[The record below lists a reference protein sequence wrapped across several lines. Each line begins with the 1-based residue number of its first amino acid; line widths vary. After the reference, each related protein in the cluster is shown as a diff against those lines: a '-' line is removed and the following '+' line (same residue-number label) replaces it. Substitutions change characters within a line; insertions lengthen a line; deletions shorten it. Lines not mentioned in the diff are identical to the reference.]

1 MNKRSNLKVMASL
14 IGLVKPL
21 MGWMIIAITMGVIGH
36 LCASFITI
44 LGAYGIL
51 MVGGMPGH
59 MPISVIF
66 GCVLTFAIVRGFLR
80 YAEQSCNHYIAFKLL
95 ALIRHHVFVALRKLT
110 PAKLEGKD
118 KGNLIA
124 MITSDIE
131 LLEVFYAH
139 TISPIFIAIIFSCTM
154 SGFVMHFHKVL
165 GWICLVSFFVVGAIV
180 PSMINKLSKDD
191 GMKFRTKSGEL
202 SSFILDSLRGL
213 SEIIQYNVGQ
223 ERLHQMNFLTD
234 SLSSDEKRMKD
245 VVGINQAL
253 TQSVI
258 LLCDLVMI
266 FVGGT
271 LYLNHEITFAS
282 LVCSIVTLMSSFG
295 PVVALASLGSTL
307 QNTMAAGN
315 RVLDILEETP
325 QVEDVKGKQEASF
338 GDLDVHHVTFAYDDQ
353 QVLKDANYTFKKHQ
367 MTGLVGPS
375 GCGKSTL
382 LKLLM
387 RFWETQKGDITINKT
402 NINQINT
409 TDLRNMESLMS
420 QQTHL
425 FSDSILNN
433 IKIAKLD
440 ATNEEVIEACKKASI
455 HDFIMSLPQGYE
467 TKVAELGD
475 SLSGGEKQRIGL
487 ARAFLHNADLML
499 LDEPTSN
506 LDSLNEAII
515 LKSLVEARNNQTI
528 IMVSHRPSVMKIA
541 DVVYEMNKDEI

>member
-1 MNKRSNLKVMASL
+1 MKKRSNIKVMSRL

-21 MGWMIIAITMGVIGH
+21 MGWMILAITMGVIGH

-59 MPISVIF
+59 MPVSVIF
-66 GCVLTFAIVRGFLR
+66 GCVLGFALIRGFLR

-95 ALIRHHVFVALRKLT
+95 ALIRHHVFVALRKLS

-139 TISPIFIAIIFSCTM
+139 TISPIFIAIIFSLIITK
-154 SGFVMHFHKVL
+154 FVMHFHSVL
-165 GWICLVSFFVVGAIV
+165 GLICLASFIIVGAVI
-180 PSMINKLSKDD
+180 PMITNHISGDD

-202 SSFILDSLRGL
+202 SSFMLDSLRGL
-213 SEIIQYNVGQ
+213 SEIIQYNAGKK
-223 ERLHQMNFLTD
+223 RLLEMNHLTD
-234 SLSSDEKRMKD
+234 QLSADEKRMKTIT
-245 VVGINQAL
+245 GINQAL
-253 TQSVI
+253 TQSTI

-271 LYLNHEITFAS
+271 LYLKGEVSFAS
-282 LVCSIVTLMSSFG
+282 LICSIVTLMSSFG
-295 PVVALASLGSTL
+295 PVVALAGLGSTL

-315 RVLDILEETP
+315 RVLDILDEVP
-325 QVEDVKGKQEASF
+325 QVNDIEGQSNATF
-338 GDLDVHHVTFAYDDQ
+338 GDIEVANVNFAYDNEQ
-353 QVLKDANYTFKKHQ
+353 ILENANYTFKEHQ
-367 MTGLVGPS
+367 ITGIVGPS

-387 RFWETQKGDITINKT
+387 RFWQTQQGTIS
-402 NINQINT
+402 INQREINTINT

-433 IKIAKLD
+433 IKIARLD
-440 ATNEEVIEACKKASI
+440 ATNEEVVEACKKASI
-455 HDFIMSLPQGYE
+455 HEFIMSLPQGYD
-467 TKVAELGD
+467 TKVAELGE

-506 LDSLNEAII
+506 LDSLNEAMI
-515 LKSLVEARNNQTI
+515 LKSLVKEREDKTI
-528 IMVSHRPSVMKIA
+528 IMVSHRPSVMKMA
-541 DVVYEMNKDEI
+541 DVVYQVGKE